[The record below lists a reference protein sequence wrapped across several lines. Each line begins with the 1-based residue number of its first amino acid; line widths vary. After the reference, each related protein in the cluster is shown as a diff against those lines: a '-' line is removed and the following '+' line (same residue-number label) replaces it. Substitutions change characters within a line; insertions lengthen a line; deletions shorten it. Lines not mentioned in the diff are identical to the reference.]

1 MGENLSPG
9 NTQES
14 SINTSAVAASSV
26 NEGLPFKVIFHHAD
40 RVAVRDYVESFSQ
53 QRRNE
58 VERVIF
64 AFELFAADPKGRV
77 PMSDAV
83 QSLYKDFRSLKGLAR
98 TVHAALT
105 MNLLEEA
112 ESLVYVANDLDG
124 FLIPKVA
131 DFSIITAEVLELV
144 WEIKESMA
152 DCGTEE
158 DCWRA
163 PLFRERYKKTFASI
177 EALRNR

>member
-1 MGENLSPG
+1 MGENLSPS
-9 NTQES
+9 NTQDS
-14 SINTSAVAASSV
+14 NAGANNAIPGS
-26 NEGLPFKVIFHHAD
+26 EGLPFQLVFQRAD

-98 TVHAALT
+98 TVHAVLT

-112 ESLVYVANDLDG
+112 ETLVYVANDLDG
-124 FLIPKVA
+124 FLIPKVS
-131 DFSIITAEVLELV
+131 DFSIITGEVLELI

-158 DCWRA
+158 DCWRN
-163 PLFRERYKKTFASI
+163 PTFRERYTKTFKSI
-177 EALRNR
+177 ADLRNR

>member
-9 NTQES
+9 STPNS
-14 SINTSAVAASSV
+14 NSGAANLNS
-26 NEGLPFKVIFHHAD
+26 EGLPFSLVFHRAD

-98 TVHAALT
+98 TVHAVLT

-112 ESLVYVANDLDG
+112 EALVYVANDLDG

-131 DFSIITAEVLELV
+131 DFSIITGEILELI

-158 DCWRA
+158 DCWRSA
-163 PLFRERYKKTFASI
+163 SFRERYKKTYNSI
-177 EALRNR
+177 AELRNR